1 MVGLLGGT
9 FNPPHN
15 GHVALAR
22 EAVDALGLERLLVVP
37 TGQTPDKPV
46 EVDAETRLLL
56 AHAAFDDVPRVDV
69 SRLELERQQPS
80 YTLDTVKWACEE
92 WGDVTFVVGGDR
104 FADFMS
110 WREPNE
116 VLRHARLA
124 VATRPGY
131 PRELLERVLAQVER
145 PDRVSFFTITP
156 LPVSSTEVRDRVAR
170 GEPIDDLVPPGVAR
184 LIDELG
190 LYRRG

>member
-1 MVGLLGGT
+1 MVGLMGGT

-15 GHVALAR
+15 GHVVLARDAVAALA
-22 EAVDALGLERLLVVP
+22 LERLLVIP

-46 EVDAETRLLL
+46 EVDAETRLRL
-56 AHAAFDDVPRVDV
+56 AEAAFDDVPKVEV
-69 SRLELERQQPS
+69 SRLELERKQPS
-80 YTLDTVKWACEE
+80 YTLDTVKWACEQ
-92 WGDVTFVVGGDR
+92 WGDVTFVVGADR

-116 VLRHARLA
+116 VLRYARLA

-131 PRELLERVLAQVER
+131 PREVLERVLDRVEH
-145 PDRVSFFTITP
+145 PQRVSFFAITP

-170 GEPIDDLVPPGVAR
+170 GEPIDDLVPPRVAR
-184 LIDELG
+184 LIDELA
-190 LYRRG
+190 LYRAG